1 MAQKRILIVGGVDG
15 GATCA
20 ARIRRL
26 CEDCEIIIFEMGSY
40 VSFANCGL
48 PYFIGDVIVDE
59 EKLLVAT
66 PELFKNRFNIQ
77 VCTQT
82 EVLSIDKANKTLAVR
97 DLVSGLNRIE
107 RYDALVLSTGASA
120 VWPDIDGIKL
130 PGIYAL
136 RTIPDSREIR
146 TALENMTRAVVM
158 GAGYLGLE
166 LAENLSKRGVKVT
179 VLQSSHQVMPALDQ
193 EMATYIVQHL
203 QQHGIDCRLNSHVS
217 SFQQNQDQTLRVNLT
232 SGEHITTEAVM
243 ISIGVRPRAQL
254 AAQAGLELGLLGG
267 IRVNETM
274 QTSDL
279 NIWAVG
285 DVVEVRN
292 FITNEWQLCPLAGPA
307 NRQGRLAAAHIL
319 GKDVAGATSLMP
331 YRGVQETSVCGIF
344 GLTVATTGVN
354 EKALKAAG
362 FTNYEKVY
370 LHPGNH
376 VGYYPGAKPI
386 HIKLLYDTRDGK
398 VLGAQALG
406 EAGVARRID
415 VISAFIQM
423 GASVYDL
430 EEAELCYAPQFGATK
445 DPVNL
450 AGMIAANHLRGE
462 HPLAKWE
469 ELLDTHVRVVENQDE
484 ASQLLALILDDPF
497 AQAQIVD
504 VRTAAEFQQK
514 HIPFAVNIPLDS
526 LRDRLQELS
535 QEREIW
541 VVCGVGQ
548 RAYNATR
555 ILQQNGFRVKNLSGG
570 MQTFT
575 TYEGLQEHAGK
586 TFFGD

>member
-1 MAQKRILIVGGVDG
+1 
-15 GATCA
+15 
-20 ARIRRL
+20 
-26 CEDCEIIIFEMGSY
+26 
-40 VSFANCGL
+40 
-48 PYFIGDVIVDE
+48 
-59 EKLLVAT
+59 
-66 PELFKNRFNIQ
+66 
-77 VCTQT
+77 VCTET
-82 EVLSIDKANKTLAVR
+82 EVLSINRTDKTIEVR
-97 DLVSGLNRIE
+97 DLATGQTRVE
-107 RYDALVLSTGASA
+107 AYDSLVLSTGASA
-120 VWPDIDGIKL
+120 VWPDIDGIHL
-130 PGIYAL
+130 PGIHVL

-146 TALENMTRAVVM
+146 AALENMTRAVVM

-166 LAENLSKRGVKVT
+166 LAENLCKRGVKVT
-179 VLQSSHQVMPALDQ
+179 VLQSSNQVMPTLDQ
-193 EMATYIVQHL
+193 EMATFIKQHL
-203 QQHGIDCRLNSHVS
+203 ENHGIVCRLNSHVT
-217 SFQQNQDQTLRVNLT
+217 SFHQNSDKTLNVNMA
-232 SGEHITTEAVM
+232 SGEPITTDAVM
-243 ISIGVRPRAQL
+243 VSIGVRPRAQL
-254 AAQAGLELGLLGG
+254 AAKAGLELGQFGG

-274 QTSDL
+274 QTSDPH
-279 NIWAVG
+279 IWAVG

-307 NRQGRLAAAHIL
+307 NRQGRLAATHIL
-319 GKDVAGATSLMP
+319 GTEVTRAASLMP
-331 YRGVQETSVCGIF
+331 YRGVQGTSVCGIF

-354 EKALKAAG
+354 EKALKTAG
-362 FTNYEKVY
+362 YTHYEKVY

-386 HIKLLYDTRDGK
+386 HIKLLYDTRNGK
-398 VLGAQALG
+398 VLGGQALG
-406 EAGVARRID
+406 ESGVARRID

-423 GASVYDL
+423 GATVYDL

-450 AGMIAANHLRGE
+450 AGMIAANQLRGD

-469 ELLDTHVRVVENQDE
+469 ELLDTNVQVVDNQDE

-504 VRTAAEFQQK
+504 VRTTAEFQQK
-514 HIPFAVNIPLDS
+514 HIPRAVNIPLDS

-555 ILQQNGFRVKNLSGG
+555 ILQQNGFRVRNLSGG
-570 MQTFT
+570 MQTFSAF
-575 TYEGLQEHAGK
+575 EDLQE
-586 TFFGD
+586 

>member
-1 MAQKRILIVGGVDG
+1 MAHKRILIVGGVAG

-26 CEDCEIIIFEMGSY
+26 CEECEIIIFEMGSF

-48 PYFIGDVIVDE
+48 PYFIGDVIVEE

-77 VCTQT
+77 VCTDT
-82 EVLSIDKANKTLAVR
+82 EVLSINRANKTLEVC
-97 DLVSGLNRIE
+97 DLTTGQNRVE

-120 VWPDIDGIKL
+120 VWPDIDGINL

-146 TALENMTRAVVM
+146 AALENMTRAVVM

-179 VLQSSHQVMPALDQ
+179 VLQSSNQVMPALDL
-193 EMATYIVQHL
+193 EMAAFVAKHL
-203 QQHGIDCRLNSHVS
+203 EQHGIECRLNSHVS
-217 SFQQNQDQTLRVNLT
+217 SFQQNSDQTLTVNLA
-232 SGEHITTEAVM
+232 SGEQITTDAVM
-243 ISIGVRPRAQL
+243 ISIGVKPRAEL
-254 AAQAGLELGLLGG
+254 AVRASLEIGEHGG
-267 IRVNETM
+267 IRVNEIM
-274 QTSDL
+274 QTSDPH
-279 NIWAVG
+279 IWAVG

-292 FITNEWQLCPLAGPA
+292 FITNEWQLFPLAGPA
-307 NRQGRLAAAHIL
+307 NRQGRLAAAHIV
-319 GKDVAGATSLMP
+319 GKEVPESTSLMP
-331 YRGVQETSVCGIF
+331 YRGAQGTSVCGIF

-354 EKALKAAG
+354 EKMLKAAG
-362 FTNYEKVY
+362 FPHYEKVY

-386 HIKLLYDTRDGK
+386 HIKMLYDTRSGK

-406 EAGVARRID
+406 ESGVARRID

-423 GASVYDL
+423 GATVYDL

-450 AGMIAANHLRGE
+450 AGMIAANHLRGD

-469 ELLDTHVRVVENQDE
+469 ELLDTHVQVFENQDQ
-484 ASQLLALILDDPF
+484 AGQLLALILDDPF

-504 VRTAAEFQQK
+504 VRTTAEYQQK
-514 HIPFAVNIPLDS
+514 HIPHAINIPLDS

-555 ILQQNGFRVKNLSGG
+555 ILQQNGFRVRNLSGG
-570 MQTFT
+570 MQTFN
-575 TYEGLQEHAGK
+575 TYEGLQEHGGK
-586 TFFGD
+586 TPFKG